1 MEGSIP
7 GTPLSARQED
17 LPVSIESALAFI
29 EKIARE
35 HQLQAEIFGLPSG
48 EEGRS
53 GDDDAIA
60 HQAG

>member
-1 MEGSIP
+1 MEASIP
-7 GTPLSARQED
+7 DTPLSGRQED
-17 LPVSIESALAFI
+17 LPVSIESAFAFI
-29 EKIARE
+29 EKIARD
-35 HQLQAEIFGLPSG
+35 HQLQAGISGLPSG